1 MKLKKKKDYKKI
13 KLIIVI
19 LLFIVTACFTF
30 NNLNKNVYKTNTKE
44 YLNFYTKLSFD
55 TKNNIN
61 IVMSKIFD
69 IYDELTETGDFKYE

>member
-19 LLFIVTACFTF
+19 LLFIVTTCFTF
-30 NNLNKNVYKTNTKE
+30 NNLNKNVYKTNTKD

-61 IVMSKIFD
+61 LVMGKIFD
-69 IYDELTETGDFKYE
+69 IYDKLTETGDFRYE

>member
-19 LLFIVTACFTF
+19 LLFIVTTCFTF

-61 IVMSKIFD
+61 LVMSKIFD
-69 IYDELTETGDFKYE
+69 IYDKLTETGDFKYE

>member
-19 LLFIVTACFTF
+19 LLFIVTTCFTF

-44 YLNFYTKLSFD
+44 YLYFYTKLSFD

-61 IVMSKIFD
+61 LVMSKIFD
-69 IYDELTETGDFKYE
+69 IYDKLTETGDFKYE

>member
-13 KLIIVI
+13 KLIIDI
-19 LLFIVTACFTF
+19 LLFIVTTCFTF

-61 IVMSKIFD
+61 LVMSKIFD
-69 IYDELTETGDFKYE
+69 IYDKLTETGDFKYE